1 MFTLKLEDVNFDK
14 IKSFCEEQNS
24 EGETIEYKGDF
35 PSDLEK
41 SISAMANT
49 YGGIILIG
57 VEANQTTNTP
67 ILPVKGRELT
77 KGLEEKIT
85 SICLRK
91 IYHPYFPLVK
101 VCPFKNEEGQD
112 KCVVFIRV
120 YESDQAPHAIND
132 NTDVYLRI
140 RSQNEPIKK
149 FALRKATLEEVE
161 WLKNRR
167 QKAVENREALMQRAD
182 QRFLSMPFDPV
193 DRMHIATTKKDLHSS
208 YRKVSIIPLFPNKPL
223 FEYSE
228 LSKLRDT
235 FHNPGDRV
243 FWLDEPISSSGSLC
257 FPYVVKSNSLVPDWF
272 NYSEFN
278 IYGLVYNKHGLWENA
293 DPETRK
299 LFDVSYFLKQIYRV
313 VTVGKAIYEKTG
325 FFGSTLIVVQ
335 VGEILGR
342 SVGLIDIRLKRMSDR
357 WCDNKIEPNI
367 RITKICSFAELH
379 ENLDTLLVEICK
391 EFLWCC
397 GAGTRIK
404 ELEDR
409 LKYLVEQAKKL
420 FSKE

>member
-1 MFTLKLEDVNFDK
+1 MFTLKPEEVNFDK
-14 IKSFCEEQNS
+14 IKSFCEEKIP
-24 EGETIEYKGDF
+24 EGETIEYKRAF
-35 PSDLEK
+35 PPDSADLAK
-41 SISAMANT
+41 SISAMANR

-57 VEANQTTNTP
+57 VKANKTTNTP
-67 ILPVKGRELT
+67 ILPIQGIDLT
-77 KGLEEKIT
+77 EGLEEKVT
-85 SICLRK
+85 SICLKNIHR
-91 IYHPYFPLVK
+91 PYIPKAK
-101 VCPFKNEEGQD
+101 VCNFQNKRGED
-112 KCVVFIRV
+112 KAVVFIRV
-120 YESDQAPHAIND
+120 EESHETPHAINN

-140 RSQNEPIKK
+140 GSQNQP
-149 FALRKATLEEVE
+149 FRKATVDEIEQ
-161 WLKNRR
+161 LKNRR

-193 DRMHIATTKKDLHSS
+193 DRIHIATAKKDLHSS
-208 YRKVSIIPLFPNKPL
+208 YRKVSIVPLFPNKPL

-228 LSKLRDT
+228 LSKLKDT
-235 FHNPGDRV
+235 FHNPGDQV
-243 FWLDEPISSSGSLC
+243 FCLDEPISSSGSLC

-278 IYGLVYNKHGLWENA
+278 IYGLVYNKQGLWENA
-293 DPETRK
+293 DPETRE

-342 SVGLIDIRLKRMSDR
+342 SVGLIDIRPKRMR
-357 WCDNKIEPNI
+357 EKWCDNKIEPNI

-379 ENLDTLLVEICK
+379 ENLDTLLLEICK

-404 ELEDR
+404 EFEDHLR
-409 LKYLVEQAKKL
+409 SLVEQAKKL

>member
-1 MFTLKLEDVNFDK
+1 MFTVKPKEVNFEK
-14 IKSFCEEQNS
+14 IKRFCEEQNP
-24 EGETIEYKGDF
+24 EGEIIEYKGDF
-35 PSDLEK
+35 PSNLEK

-57 VEANQTTNTP
+57 VKANKTTNTP
-67 ILPVKGRELT
+67 ILPIKGRDSTE
-77 KGLEEKIT
+77 GLEETVT
-85 SICLRK
+85 SICLTK
-91 IYHPYFPLVK
+91 ISPPYIPAFVK
-101 VCPFKNEEGQD
+101 VCPFKNEKDED

-120 YESDQAPHAIND
+120 FESDQTPHAINN
-132 NTDVYLRI
+132 NTDVYFRVK
-140 RSQNEPIKK
+140 SQNEP
-149 FALRKATLEEVE
+149 FRKATVDEID

-193 DRMHIATTKKDLHSS
+193 DRIHIATAKKDLHSS
-208 YRKVSIIPLFPNKPL
+208 YRKVSIIPLFPSKPL
-223 FEYSE
+223 LEYSE

-235 FHNPGDRV
+235 FHNPRDELLC
-243 FWLDEPISSSGSLC
+243 LDEPISSSGSLC
-257 FPYVVKSNSLVPDWF
+257 FPYVVKSNSLIPDWF

-278 IYGLVYNKHGLWENA
+278 IYGLVYNKQGLWENA

-313 VTVGKAIYEKTG
+313 VTVGKAIYERTG

-342 SVGLIDIRLKRMSDR
+342 SVGLIDIRPKSMREK

-367 RITKICSFAELH
+367 RITKICSFAELN
-379 ENLDTLLVEICK
+379 EKLDTLLVEICK

-397 GAGTRIK
+397 GAGERIK
-404 ELEDR
+404 ELEDHLR
-409 LKYLVEQAKKL
+409 YLVEQAKKA
-420 FSKE
+420 F